1 MKKILLSAGILC
13 SLLINAQTTI
23 FEDNFEAGGG
33 NWTLNGGFGQNVWII
48 NNSYLASA
56 ATFGLIPDTPSQPGA
71 ITNSPNS
78 NYLHIH
84 NLDIAGLL
92 SVYNANFDSGSTSDH
107 SATMT
112 NNISTLAQTDVTISF
127 YYLCAGQA
135 GLSYG
140 NLEYSINNGSTW
152 LPAGSDY
159 VNIGAWTQSTV
170 TMPEWSNQATLKFR
184 FRWRNGSGG
193 NDPAF
198 AVDDV
203 LITSVAGGG
212 GNSITTTTVS
222 EASWCTGTSV
232 NLDVNFNAT
241 GTYTAGNVY
250 TAQLSDA
257 SGSFASPTVIGSLAS
272 TASGAQVISCTIPND
287 RPAGTGYRIRVVSSA
302 PSTEGTENALDLI
315 IHSLPTVG
323 AGSDQLVCNGESVTL
338 SGSGALSYSWD
349 NGVINGVP
357 FTPVASDTYT
367 VTGTD
372 ANGCSNTDQVSVL
385 VEECLGLNELLTSSI
400 QIYPNPA
407 NEEFSLSLDNSI
419 VINQLLLVDMNGKV
433 IRELNPHSTSHNISD
448 LAAGVVF
455 VRIITSDGQM
465 VTKLIIE

>member
-23 FEDNFEAGGG
+23 FEDNFESGGG

-56 ATFGLIPDTPSQPGA
+56 ATFGFIPDTPNQPGA

-78 NYLHIH
+78 YYLHIH
-84 NLDIAGLL
+84 NLDVEGALGV
-92 SVYNANFDSGSTSDH
+92 SNANFDTGSTSDH

-112 NNISTLAQTDVTISF
+112 NNISTLAQSNVTISF
-127 YYLCAGQA
+127 YYLCAGQSS
-135 GLSYG
+135 LSYG
-140 NLEYSINNGSTW
+140 NLEYSTNNGSTW

-159 VNIGAWTQSTV
+159 VNTGSWTQSTV

-193 NDPAF
+193 NDPSF
-198 AVDDV
+198 SVDDV

-222 EASWCTGTSV
+222 EASWCAGTTV
-232 NLDVNFNAT
+232 NLDVNFNAV

-302 PSTEGTENALDLI
+302 PATEGTENTSDLI
-315 IHSLPTVG
+315 IYALPTVS
-323 AGSDQLVCNGESVTL
+323 AGSDQIVCSGTAVTL
-338 SGSGALSYSWD
+338 SGSGAVNYSWD
-349 NGVINGVP
+349 NGVTNGVS
-357 FTPVASDTYT
+357 FTPTTNNTYT

-385 VEECLGLNELLTSSI
+385 VEECLGLNELSTSSI

-407 NEEFSLSLDNSI
+407 TEVFSLNIDNSL
-419 VINQLLLVDMNGKV
+419 VINQLHLVDMNGKV
-433 IRELNPHSTSHNISD
+433 IRELNPQSTSHNISD
-448 LAAGVVF
+448 LSAGVVF